1 MARRCKREKE
11 KVREKLVKHYA
22 VRRTELRAKI
32 RSTELSPEEKF
43 KVQEQMQALPRDS
56 NPCRLRNRCLVT
68 GRARGVYRKFGLSRH
83 KLREYAMVGIIPGLR
98 MASW

>member
-11 KVREKLVKHYA
+11 KLREKLVKRYA
-22 VRRTELRAKI
+22 LRRTELRKKS
-32 RSTELSPEEKF
+32 RSTQLSPEEKF
-43 KVQEQMQALPRDS
+43 KVQEELQNLPRDS

-83 KLREYAMVGIIPGLR
+83 KLREFALLGNIAGLR